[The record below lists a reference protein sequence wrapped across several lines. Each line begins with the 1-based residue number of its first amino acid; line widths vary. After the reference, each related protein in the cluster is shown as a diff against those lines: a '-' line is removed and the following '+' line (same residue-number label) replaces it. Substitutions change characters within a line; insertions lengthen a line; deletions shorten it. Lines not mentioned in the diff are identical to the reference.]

1 MSRLREEM
9 SRRVL
14 LLDGAMGTEIQK
26 HKLTEEDFR
35 GERFKNHGAALKGN
49 MDVLVLTRPDV
60 IASIHESYLAA
71 GADIIET
78 CTFSSQR
85 ISQSDY
91 ALEDHIEELNR
102 EGARIARQAADRW
115 TALDPSK
122 PRFVA
127 GSVGPTTK
135 LLSLSDDPDH
145 PERRGISFDELEGAY
160 FEQMVPLIEEGVDA
174 LLIET
179 VVDPI
184 NAKAAISAAFRAM
197 EKVGRKVEI
206 MISATITD
214 TSGHLLSGQTIEAF
228 AIAMAH
234 ADPLT
239 LGLNCSLG
247 AEAMEGALRRLG
259 RTAACGVSI
268 HPNAGHPNEMGEYD
282 DTPAKMAGTMGRFM
296 KSGLVNIAGGCCG
309 TSPAHIKALWE
320 VIDSGTVVPRSIPEK
335 ETKLQ
340 LSGLTPIESEATFI
354 NVGER
359 CNVAGSRKFLRLINE
374 KKYGEA
380 IEIARKQVADG
391 AMAIDINMD
400 DGLLDASGEME
411 VFLNLLG
418 GEPDIAAVP
427 VMIDSSRFEVIEK
440 GLKALQG
447 KGIVNSISLKDGEEA
462 FLERA
467 RKVKRLGAA
476 VVVMAF
482 DEEGQATTY
491 QRKIDICTRAYKLLT
506 EKAGFRPEDIIFDPN
521 ILTVA
526 TGMEEHLDYA
536 IDYIR
541 AAEYIRRNLPGSNVS
556 GGLSNLSFAFRGNN
570 TVRESMHAVFLYHA
584 VKVGMNMAILNP
596 ATALSYDEVTPD
608 LREAL
613 EDVLINKRTPEATER
628 LIELAQ
634 ALKAASASEVAP
646 AEGTV
651 HTDTMPLAERLR
663 QALIKGN
670 PSSLE
675 SDLEEALKEYP
686 SPMAIIS
693 GPLMEGMNEVGRRF
707 GEGKMFLPQVV
718 KTARTMKQAVDILRP
733 HIEAAFDQGGSET
746 RVYAGKVLIATVKGD
761 VHDIGKNIVG
771 VVLSCNNFQVVDLGV
786 MVSPEAIAEAA
797 LVEKPDVICLSGLI
811 TPSLESMADTLEEL
825 ERVGVRVPV
834 MVGGAA
840 TSPLH
845 TAVKLAPKYS
855 GLVLHMPDASQNPL
869 AAVKLL
875 SQESQQYAGEIRA
888 TQELLRESL
897 KKNSGHAAPQKRHE
911 EDWSAYSAPAAP
923 WEGVRLV
930 EMPLSELRPLID
942 WEYFYHAWKVKEG
955 SEQGDLLR
963 ADAERLLDRLASTP
977 GAGCAGLAGFF
988 EAVGAEDFIQIG
1000 EEKIV
1005 ATRQPGREGKEALS
1019 MSDFVS
1025 PERDMIGAFAAT
1037 INDTLLKELENLKNR
1052 DDDYE
1057 ALLMQTVCD
1066 RLAEAASERLHRL
1079 TGWGGIRPAVGYPSL
1094 REQRNIF
1101 VIDRLLHFSR
1111 IGIRLTE
1118 TGAMYPQ
1125 SSVAGLYISHPNAR
1139 YFDVP
1144 QM

>member
-26 HKLTEEDFR
+26 HRLSEEDFR
-35 GERFKNHGAALKGN
+35 GNLFAGSEKALKGN
-49 MDVLVLTRPDV
+49 MDVLVLTRPD
-60 IASIHESYLAA
+60 IIESIHESYLEA

-85 ISQSDY
+85 ISQRDY
-91 ALEDHIEELNR
+91 GLEDRISDLNR
-102 EGARIARQAADRW
+102 AGARIARKAADRW
-115 TALDPSK
+115 TELDPSK

-145 PERRGISFDELEGAY
+145 PERRGITFDELEKAY
-160 FEQMVPLIEEGVDA
+160 FEQMLPLIEEGVDA

-184 NAKAAISAAFRAM
+184 NAKAAIVAAERAM
-197 EKVGRKVEI
+197 DQTGRKVEL

-234 ADPLT
+234 ANPLT

-247 AEAMEGALRRLG
+247 ADAMEGALRRLS
-259 RTAACGVSI
+259 RVAPCGVSI
-268 HPNAGHPNEMGEYD
+268 HPNAGHPNQMGEYD
-282 DTPAKMAGTMGRFM
+282 DTPQKMASTLKRFM
-296 KSGLVNIAGGCCG
+296 ESGLVNIAGGCCG
-309 TSPAHIKALWE
+309 TSPAHIAALRE
-320 VIDSGTVVPRSIPEK
+320 IVDSGAVSPRKLQDPGS
-335 ETKLQ
+335 KLQ
-340 LSGLTPIESEATFI
+340 LSGLKPIESEASFI

-400 DGLLDASGEME
+400 DGLLDAAEEME
-411 VFLNLLG
+411 IFLNLLG

-427 VMIDSSRFEVIEK
+427 VMIDSSRFEVIER

-447 KGIVNSISLKDGEEA
+447 KGIVNSISLKDGEET
-462 FLERA
+462 FLKRA
-467 RKVKRLGAA
+467 RTVKRLGAA
-476 VVVMAF
+476 VIVMAF
-482 DEEGQATTY
+482 DEQGQATTY
-491 QRKIDICTRAYKLLT
+491 DRKIEICSRAYRLLT

-541 AAEYIRRNLPGSNVS
+541 AAEFIRRNLPGASVS

-570 TVRESMHAVFLYHA
+570 PVRESMHAVFLYHA
-584 VKVGMNMAILNP
+584 VKAGMNMAILNP
-596 ATALSYDEVTPD
+596 ATAMSYDEVDPK

-613 EDVLINKRTPEATER
+613 ENVLVNERTPEATEK

-634 ALKAASASEVAP
+634 SLKTSGAAAEEVVMA
-646 AEGTV
+646 AEQ
-651 HTDTMPLAERLR
+651 MPLAERLR

-675 SDLEEALKEYP
+675 SDLEEAMKEYP

-733 HIEAAFDQGGSET
+733 HIEATFGSSGSEK

-771 VVLSCNNFQVVDLGV
+771 VVMSCNNFQIIDLGV
-786 MVSPEAIAEAA
+786 MVSPEAIAQAAA
-797 LVEKPDVICLSGLI
+797 LEKPDVICLSGLI

-825 ERVGVRVPV
+825 ERNEIKIPV

-845 TAVKLAPKYS
+845 TAVKLAPLYS

-869 AAVKLL
+869 VAAKLL
-875 SQESQQYAGEIRA
+875 SAGAAEYEKEVRNHQEELRKSLSKKETNRA
-888 TQELLRESL
+888 PQHRHAEDW
-897 KKNSGHAAPQKRHE
+897 SGYVPHAAP
-911 EDWSAYSAPAAP
+911 WS
-923 WEGVRLV
+923 GVRKIDMIV
-930 EMPLSELRPLID
+930 SELVPLID
-942 WEYFYHAWKVKEG
+942 WEYFYHAWKVKG
-955 SEQGDLLR
+955 DSEQGQLLR
-963 ADAERLLDRLASTP
+963 ADADKMLNRMEEMPDS
-977 GAGCAGLAGFF
+977 GCSGLVGFF
-988 EAVGAEDFIQIG
+988 QARGEYDSIVIG
-1000 EEKIV
+1000 EERII
-1005 ATRQPGREGKEALS
+1005 ANRQTGRGGKEALS
-1019 MSDFVS
+1019 LSDFVA
-1025 PERDMIGAFAAT
+1025 PESDTLGAFAAT
-1037 INDTLLKELENLKNR
+1037 ISSGLLAELESLKRR

-1079 TGWGGIRPAVGYPSL
+1079 TGWPGIRPAVGYPSL
-1094 REQRNIF
+1094 REQKNIF
-1101 VIDRLLHFSR
+1101 VIDRLLNFSR
-1111 IGIRLTE
+1111 IGISLTE
-1118 TGAMYPQ
+1118 NGAMYPQ
-1125 SSVAGLYISHPNAR
+1125 SSVAGLYISHPAAR

-1144 QM
+1144 III